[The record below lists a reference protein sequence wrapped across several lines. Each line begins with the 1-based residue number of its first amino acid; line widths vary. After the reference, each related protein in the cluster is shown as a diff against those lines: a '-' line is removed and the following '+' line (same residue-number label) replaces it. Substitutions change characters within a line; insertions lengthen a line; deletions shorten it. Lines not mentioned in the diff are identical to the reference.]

1 VESAASSWAVGGIYY
16 GEIAEKN
23 NFMGFN
29 QFLDKI
35 STSSA
40 SYIQDYQEINQH
52 RGLHSWDPRI
62 KLALLVT
69 AIGLNVVAAKLWLSV
84 GLFSVS
90 LAMVILSHIPYRLF
104 ALFFLAPAW
113 ATLVVFVGFSAG
125 FGITPIFSI
134 GPLTFYHEGVLQGL
148 SAASRVACDMSWM
161 AAVFL
166 TTPFAKVLD
175 ALKWF
180 KIPLVLIN
188 VIATAYRYAFL
199 LFDEFFKMRDAARSK
214 GGFRN
219 YRIAL
224 HSTAMILTQVI
235 LRAYDRANRI
245 QESMTARGE
254 SGHSEMRS
262 SFKSE
267 STECPNNCDITPQVV
282 DPNVPVLRCEGV
294 SFAFA
299 DGRTLDNI
307 SLSVDRGELVV
318 LCGPNGAGKTTLLK
332 LFSGILSA
340 NEGKISLCGHLLD
353 RKSRSDAFQYVGMMA
368 QDPNDQLFCTHV
380 GEDIAYGPTNLGL
393 PKEEIDRLVTT
404 AMSLMEV
411 SHLAN
416 RPIHRLSYG
425 EMKRVGLAGLIAMQ
439 PPLLLLDEPSASLD
453 PATTRHLVKLIKH
466 LNSHHGYTLIIVTH
480 DINLAS
486 LLAKRII
493 ILNDGNI
500 AADGSP
506 RKILTDDHLLK
517 SARLEPPILT
527 LLFKQF
533 LEKSTNHNQIPV
545 TTAEAL
551 EVLES
556 YQRNASNE

>member
-1 VESAASSWAVGGIYY
+1 
-16 GEIAEKN
+16 
-23 NFMGFN
+23 MGFN
-29 QFLDKI
+29 QILDKV

-40 SYIQDYQEINQH
+40 SYIQDYQEINQN
-52 RGLHSWDPRI
+52 RGLHNWDPRI
-62 KLALLVT
+62 KLALLAI
-69 AIGLNVVAAKLWLSV
+69 AIGLNVVVAKLWLSV

-90 LAMVILSHIPYRLF
+90 LAMVILSRIPYRLF

-113 ATLVVFVGFSAG
+113 ATLVVFAGFSAG
-125 FGITPIFSI
+125 FGVTPIFSL
-134 GPLTFYHEGVLQGL
+134 GPLTFYHEGVLQGV

-166 TTPFAKVLD
+166 TTPLAKVLD

-214 GGFRN
+214 GGFRT

-224 HSTAMILTQVI
+224 RSTALILTQVI

-254 SGHSEMRS
+254 SGHAAMRS
-262 SFKSE
+262 SFESE
-267 STECPNNCDITPQVV
+267 STECPNNCDITPQVI

-307 SLSVDRGELVV
+307 SLSVDKGELVV

-340 NEGKISLCGHLLD
+340 HEGKISLCGHLLD
-353 RKSRSDAFQYVGMMA
+353 RKSRYNAFQHVGMMA

-453 PATTRHLVKLIKH
+453 PATARHLVKLIKH

-486 LLAKRII
+486 LLAKRVI
-493 ILNDGNI
+493 ILNDGSI

-533 LEKSTNHNQIPV
+533 LENSTNSDQIPV

-551 EVLES
+551 EVLKS
-556 YQRNASNE
+556 YQNHE

>member
-1 VESAASSWAVGGIYY
+1 
-16 GEIAEKN
+16 
-23 NFMGFN
+23 MGFN
-29 QFLDKI
+29 QILDKV
-35 STSSA
+35 STSAA
-40 SYIQDYQEINQH
+40 SYIQDYQEINQN
-52 RGLHSWDPRI
+52 RGLHNWDPRI
-62 KLALLVT
+62 KLALLAI
-69 AIGLNVVAAKLWLSV
+69 AIGLNVVVAKLWLSV

-90 LAMVILSHIPYRLF
+90 LAMVILSRIPYRLF

-113 ATLVVFVGFSAG
+113 ATLVVFAGFSAG
-125 FGITPIFSI
+125 FGVTPIFSL
-134 GPLTFYHEGVLQGL
+134 GPLTFYHEGVLQGV

-166 TTPFAKVLD
+166 TTPLAKVLD

-214 GGFRN
+214 GGFRT

-224 HSTAMILTQVI
+224 RSTALILTQVI

-254 SGHSEMRS
+254 SGHAAMRS
-262 SFKSE
+262 SSESE
-267 STECPNNCDITPQVV
+267 STECPNNCDITPQVI
-282 DPNVPVLRCEGV
+282 DPNVPILRCEGV

-307 SLSVDRGELVV
+307 SLSVDSGELVV
-318 LCGPNGAGKTTLLK
+318 MCGPNGAGKTTLLK
-332 LFSGILSA
+332 LFSGILSPHD
-340 NEGKISLCGHLLD
+340 GKISVCGHLLD
-353 RKSRSDAFQYVGMMA
+353 RKSRYDAFQYVGMMA

-393 PKEEIDRLVTT
+393 PKAEIDRLVTT

-411 SHLAN
+411 SHLAK

-486 LLAKRII
+486 LLAKRVI

-517 SARLEPPILT
+517 SARLEPPMLT
-527 LLFKQF
+527 LLFKQ
-533 LEKSTNHNQIPV
+533 LLKDSTNSDQIPV

-551 EVLES
+551 KVLES
-556 YQRNASNE
+556 YRRNASKEQSRSR

>member
-1 VESAASSWAVGGIYY
+1 
-16 GEIAEKN
+16 
-23 NFMGFN
+23 MGFN
-29 QFLDKI
+29 QILDII
-35 STSSA
+35 SSSAA
-40 SYIQDYQEINQH
+40 SYIHDYQEINQD
-52 RGLHSWDPRI
+52 RGLHGWDPRI
-62 KLALLVT
+62 KLALLVV

-84 GLFSVS
+84 GLFGIS
-90 LAMVILSHIPYRLF
+90 LAMVILSNIPYRLF

-113 ATLVVFVGFSAG
+113 ATLIVFGGFSAG
-125 FGITPIFSI
+125 FGITPIFSL
-134 GPLTFYHEGVLQGL
+134 GPLTIYREGVLQGL

-180 KIPLVLIN
+180 KIPMVLID

-224 HSTAMILTQVI
+224 RSTAMILTQVI

-254 SGHSEMRS
+254 SARTEMRPS
-262 SFKSE
+262 VKTE
-267 STECPNNCDITPQVV
+267 SVACPNKCDITPQVV
-282 DPNVPVLRCEGV
+282 DPDAPVLRCEGV
-294 SFAFA
+294 SYAFA
-299 DGRTLDNI
+299 GGRTLHDI
-307 SLSVDRGELVV
+307 SLSVDSGELVV

-332 LFSGILSA
+332 LFSGILSPH
-340 NEGKISLCGHLLD
+340 EGNIFLSGNLLD
-353 RKSRSDAFQYVGMMA
+353 RKSRYDAFQFVGMMA

-380 GEDIAYGPTNLGL
+380 REDIAYGPTNLGL

-411 SHLAN
+411 SHLAD

-466 LNSHHGYTLIIVTH
+466 LNSHHGYTLVIVTH

-493 ILNDGNI
+493 ILNDGEI
-500 AADGSP
+500 AADGTA
-506 RKILTDDHLLK
+506 KQILTDDQLLK

-533 LEKSTNHNQIPV
+533 MENSTDKDQIPV
-545 TTAEAL
+545 TTEEAL
-551 EVLES
+551 EVLKS
-556 YQRNASNE
+556 YQKNVLKE

>member
-1 VESAASSWAVGGIYY
+1 
-16 GEIAEKN
+16 
-23 NFMGFN
+23 
-29 QFLDKI
+29 
-35 STSSA
+35 
-40 SYIQDYQEINQH
+40 
-52 RGLHSWDPRI
+52 
-62 KLALLVT
+62 
-69 AIGLNVVAAKLWLSV
+69 
-84 GLFSVS
+84 
-90 LAMVILSHIPYRLF
+90 
-104 ALFFLAPAW
+104 
-113 ATLVVFVGFSAG
+113 
-125 FGITPIFSI
+125 
-134 GPLTFYHEGVLQGL
+134 
-148 SAASRVACDMSWM
+148 MSWM

-166 TTPFAKVLD
+166 TTPFAKVMD

-254 SGHSEMRS
+254 SGHSEIRS
-262 SFKSE
+262 SFESE
-267 STECPNNCDITPQVV
+267 SSECPNNCDITPQVV

-294 SFAFA
+294 SFDFA
-299 DGRTLDNI
+299 AGRTLDNI

-486 LLAKRII
+486 LLAKRVI
-493 ILNDGNI
+493 ILNDGHI

-533 LEKSTNHNQIPV
+533 LKDSTNSDQIPV

-556 YQRNASNE
+556 YRRNASNE

>member
-1 VESAASSWAVGGIYY
+1 
-16 GEIAEKN
+16 
-23 NFMGFN
+23 MGFG
-29 QFLDKI
+29 QFLENI

-40 SYIQDYQEINQH
+40 SYIHDYQETN
-52 RGLHSWDPRI
+52 RVKGLHGWDPRI
-62 KLALLVT
+62 KLALLVI
-69 AIGLNVVAAKLWLSV
+69 AIGLNVVVAKLWLSL

-90 LAMVILSHIPYRLF
+90 LTMVILSHIPFRLF
-104 ALFFLAPAW
+104 GLFFLAPAW
-113 ATLVVFVGFSAG
+113 ATLIVFGGFSAG
-125 FGITPIFSI
+125 FGVTPIFSL
-134 GPLTFYHEGVLQGL
+134 GPLTFYREGALQGL

-161 AAVFL
+161 AVVFL

-180 KIPLVLIN
+180 RIPKVLIS

-199 LFDEFFKMRDAARSK
+199 LFDEFLKMRDAARSK

-219 YRIAL
+219 YRFAL
-224 HSTAMILTQVI
+224 RSTALILSQVI

-254 SGHSEMRS
+254 SARLEMPS
-262 SFKSE
+262 SFKTE
-267 STECPNNCDITPQVV
+267 SMACPNKCDITPKVI
-282 DPNVPVLRCEGV
+282 DPKAPVLRCEGV
-294 SFAFA
+294 SYTFSG
-299 DGRTLDNI
+299 GRTLHDI
-307 SLSVDRGELVV
+307 SLTVDRGELVV

-332 LFSGILSA
+332 LFSGILQPLKGEIFLGG
-340 NEGKISLCGHLLD
+340 NLLD
-353 RKSRSDAFQYVGMMA
+353 RNSRFDAFQHVGMMA

-380 GEDIAYGPTNLGL
+380 IEDIAYGPKNLGL
-393 PKEEIDRLVTT
+393 PEAEIDRLVAT

-466 LNSHHGYTLIIVTH
+466 LNSHHGYTLVIVTH

-493 ILNDGNI
+493 ILNDGRI
-500 AADGSP
+500 AADGTA
-506 RKILTDDHLLK
+506 KQILTDDQLLK

-527 LLFKQF
+527 LLFKQLF
-533 LEKSTNHNQIPV
+533 ENSTNSDQIPL
-545 TTAEAL
+545 TTNEAL
-551 EVLES
+551 KVLKS
-556 YQRNASNE
+556 YQKNVPAE

>member
-1 VESAASSWAVGGIYY
+1 
-16 GEIAEKN
+16 
-23 NFMGFN
+23 MGFN
-29 QFLDKI
+29 QFLGKI
-35 STSSA
+35 SSSSA
-40 SYIQDYQEINQH
+40 AYIHDYQEINQD
-52 RGLHSWDPRI
+52 RGLHGWDPRI
-62 KLALLVT
+62 KLALLVV
-69 AIGLNVVAAKLWLSV
+69 AIGLNVVAAKLWLSI
-84 GLFSVS
+84 GLFCVSVM
-90 LAMVILSHIPYRLF
+90 MVILSNIPYRLF

-113 ATLVVFVGFSAG
+113 ATFVVFAGFSAG
-125 FGITPIFSI
+125 FGMTPIFSL
-134 GPLTFYHEGVLQGL
+134 GPLTIYREGVLQGM

-166 TTPFAKVLD
+166 TTPFTKVLD

-180 KIPLVLIN
+180 KIPMVLIN

-224 HSTAMILTQVI
+224 RSTALILSQVI

-254 SGHSEMRS
+254 SVCSEMRPS
-262 SFKSE
+262 VKTE
-267 STECPNNCDITPQVV
+267 SAACPNKCDITPKIV
-282 DPNVPVLRCEGV
+282 DPNAPVLRCEGV
-294 SFAFA
+294 SYAFA
-299 DGRTLDNI
+299 GGRTLHNI

-318 LCGPNGAGKTTLLK
+318 LFGPNGAGKTTLLK
-332 LFSGILSA
+332 LFSGILTPH
-340 NEGKISLCGHLLD
+340 EGKISLCGNPLD
-353 RKSRSDAFQYVGMMA
+353 PKTRFDAFQYVGMMA

-380 GEDIAYGPTNLGL
+380 REDIAYGPTNLGF
-393 PKEEIDRLVTT
+393 PKKEIERLVAT

-453 PATTRHLVKLIKH
+453 PATTRHLVELIKH
-466 LNSHHGYTLIIVTH
+466 LNSHHGYTLVIVTH
-480 DINLAS
+480 DINLAA

-493 ILNDGNI
+493 ILNDGEI
-500 AADGSP
+500 AADGAA
-506 RKILTDDHLLK
+506 RQILTDDQLLK

-533 LEKSTNHNQIPV
+533 LKNSMNKDQIPV
-545 TTAEAL
+545 TIGEAL
-551 EVLES
+551 EVLKS
-556 YQRNASNE
+556 YQNHVLKK